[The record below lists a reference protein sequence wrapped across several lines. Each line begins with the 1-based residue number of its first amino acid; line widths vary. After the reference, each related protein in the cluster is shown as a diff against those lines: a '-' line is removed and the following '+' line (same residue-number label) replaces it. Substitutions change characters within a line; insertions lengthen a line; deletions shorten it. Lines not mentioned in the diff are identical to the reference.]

1 MTRINFSA
9 LKGVFMNTVCHS
21 LISLLLFAFGP
32 LLIFGAVGY
41 SNDMSGWYRFEPR
54 NTSQP
59 GEIGMQEWLDAP
71 AGRYGRITR
80 QDDELIY
87 NGKAIKLW
95 GINLCYSACAPNKE
109 LADRRAAFY
118 PKYGINSV
126 RLHKYAD
133 GTGWAGRLTPPN
145 PSLRAW
151 DGRIEPVE

>member
-1 MTRINFSA
+1 
-9 LKGVFMNTVCHS
+9 MNTVCHS

-133 GTGWAGRLTPPN
+133 GSGWADRLTPPN
-145 PSLRAW
+145 PSLPAW